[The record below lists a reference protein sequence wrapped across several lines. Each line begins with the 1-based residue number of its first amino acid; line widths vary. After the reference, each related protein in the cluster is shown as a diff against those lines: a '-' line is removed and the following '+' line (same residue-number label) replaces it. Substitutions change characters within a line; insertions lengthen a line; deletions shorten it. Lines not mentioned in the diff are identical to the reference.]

1 MLIACKDSRSAI
13 KSKGVPAC
21 VQLLTS
27 HELKVVR
34 LHASHVLAVQVDD
47 SDRKERRRSLANQ
60 GLFNYKGTHGVCK
73 DTNSRRYPPQC
84 CAAAGVTVTPCL
96 VVAAARA
103 PPPPSPTS
111 LPTAG
116 RGHG

>member
-60 GLFNYKGTHGVCK
+60 GLFKPLYIIRAHMVYAKTQTHAAILP
-73 DTNSRRYPPQC
+73 N
-84 CAAAGVTVTPCL
+84 AAGCGWFTVTPCL

-103 PPPPSPTS
+103 LPLQS
-111 LPTAG
+111 L
-116 RGHG
+116 